1 MRIALITPG
10 FSASASDWCIPVLLD
25 HVRELAREHEVH
37 VFALRYPHRRERYEV
52 YGATVHPCGGADARG
67 LDRGPLLARAY
78 RAIRAEA
85 RRRPFDLYHAFWA
98 DEPRP

>member
-37 VFALRYPHRRERYEV
+37 IFALRYPHRRERYEV
-52 YGATVHPCGGADARG
+52 YGATVHPSSGPRAR
-67 LDRGPLLARAY
+67 PRAS
-78 RAIRAEA
+78 APPHGWTVA
-85 RRRPFDLYHAFWA
+85 P
-98 DEPRP
+98 